1 MRLAPLSIGLTMFAF
16 AMLVMSSSAALAMGH
31 VGLGSHSTNDIKSHC
46 DAAGGSYYN
55 SGGVYGCF
63 GPGGDVT
70 CSGKNGKCFGSCSK
84 CGSAARLSGK
94 GGIDGFLR
102 SPTSGLLKQS
112 TGGNTA
118 GPTKTNVPGAANSNL
133 TSRGSNTT
141 LKKQDTN
148 MMKR

>member
-1 MRLAPLSIGLTMFAF
+1 MRFAPLSIGLTIFAF
-16 AMLVMSSSAALAMGH
+16 AILGLSSSATLAMGH
-31 VGLGSHSTNDIKSHC
+31 VGLGSHSTSDIKSHC

-94 GGIDGFLR
+94 GGVAGFLK
-102 SPTSGLLKQS
+102 SPTTGLLKETS
-112 TGGNTA
+112 GGTKA
-118 GPTKTNVPGAANSNL
+118 GPIKTNVPGTANPNL
-133 TSRGSNTT
+133 TTRGSNTT
-141 LKKQDTN
+141 LKKQDSN
-148 MMKR
+148 MMGR

>member
-94 GGIDGFLR
+94 GGIDGFPEITDFRIAQAIDRWKHSGSHKDER
-102 SPTSGLLKQS
+102 SR
-112 TGGNTA
+112 
-118 GPTKTNVPGAANSNL
+118 
-133 TSRGSNTT
+133 RGKFKFN
-141 LKKQDTN
+141 QP
-148 MMKR
+148 RVEYHA